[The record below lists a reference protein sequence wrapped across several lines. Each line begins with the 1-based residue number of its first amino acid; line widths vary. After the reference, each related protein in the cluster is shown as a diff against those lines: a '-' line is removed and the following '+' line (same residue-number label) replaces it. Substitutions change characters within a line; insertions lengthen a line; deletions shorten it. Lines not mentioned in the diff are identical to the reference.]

1 MAADAAPDR
10 QWRCPI
16 LAGSMGPTGELFEP
30 LGMLTHETTR
40 NVFAA
45 HGNALAD
52 GSVDMLRIETMS
64 STDEVSAALKAAKAT
79 GCQLR

>member
-1 MAADAAPDR
+1 
-10 QWRCPI
+10 
-16 LAGSMGPTGELFEP
+16 MGPTGEVFEP
-30 LGMLTHETTR
+30 LGMLSHDTTR